1 MYIILQCMRSKGNL
15 HCTKVFKIFQ
25 EPTIYYNNI
34 DQCQMKGWYKRS
46 HGEYIQVLKLN
57 TDLNGKVFKHVIR
70 IWTKKVST
78 GQLLWDPKL
87 KVAFKLKTF
96 IVEWYMPDFA
106 IIWRQFFLSIE
117 IFSEPTGS
125 FTKTTGII
133 YERFSD
139 VPSFRTDLIFNV
151 VARSIY

>member
-1 MYIILQCMRSKGNL
+1 MLQCMRSKGNL

-25 EPTIYYNNI
+25 EPTIYYNDI

-96 IVEWYMPDFA
+96 LVEWYMPDFA
-106 IIWRQFFLSIE
+106 IIWRQFFLSYWNLLRTHWVVYQNYRNNLWKVLRRSLI
-117 IFSEPTGS
+117 SDGS
-125 FTKTTGII
+125 NIQCG
-133 YERFSD
+133 
-139 VPSFRTDLIFNV
+139 RT
-151 VARSIY
+151 